1 MIAKSRRY
9 REVFSLLFRF
19 GFGSYVLRPW
29 LRFFYRRERNAEK
42 EKLDRWIR
50 FRTLLEALGP
60 TYVKFGQILSNRP
73 GLLPDELLAELARLQ
88 DKVAPFDASVAIT
101 LLEKELQQPLSEIFK
116 YIEEKPVASASIAQV
131 HKAQLKNGAW
141 VAIKIKRPGIDEVI
155 AADISIL
162 KDLARLLKRHKEL
175 SALQPVELA
184 LAFERSIL
192 AELDFRQELHH
203 IQKFYSLFEDDAN
216 VRIPLPYPM
225 HSTAN
230 VVCMEYLEGIKIS
243 DYRALQSNGFDL
255 KTIAQ
260 RGFDTFFKQIFEW
273 GYFHADPHPGN
284 LIVMENNTL
293 GIFDFGMI
301 GQLSTEDRNALVE
314 FVIALGRD
322 DVERIVETI
331 ELLQGSEV
339 VDRKGLERD
348 LTAFINEFGST
359 AIKDIDLNEALNQGR
374 LMAYRYKLKLNPDL
388 FLLFRTISL
397 LEGIGIGLDP
407 QFRSLEAIKPYA
419 VKLLVKQLNPKNLF
433 SNNKEL
439 LFWAADW
446 VQLLRYLPSDLRK
459 LSTRIREDRIRIE
472 TDNPSHH
479 RLGNQIRY
487 SAQLIA
493 LSLGFGFSFLAYIY
507 AHHLRFGTQFEEID
521 HIQIVSACFAFV
533 FGIQLL
539 RKSIRK

>member
-1 MIAKSRRY
+1 
-9 REVFSLLFRF
+9 
-19 GFGSYVLRPW
+19 
-29 LRFFYRRERNAEK
+29 
-42 EKLDRWIR
+42 
-50 FRTLLEALGP
+50 
-60 TYVKFGQILSNRP
+60 
-73 GLLPDELLAELARLQ
+73 
-88 DKVAPFDASVAIT
+88 
-101 LLEKELQQPLSEIFK
+101 
-116 YIEEKPVASASIAQV
+116 
-131 HKAQLKNGAW
+131 
-141 VAIKIKRPGIDEVI
+141 
-155 AADISIL
+155 
-162 KDLARLLKRHKEL
+162 
-175 SALQPVELA
+175 
-184 LAFERSIL
+184 
-192 AELDFRQELHH
+192 
-203 IQKFYSLFEDDAN
+203 
-216 VRIPLPYPM
+216 
-225 HSTAN
+225 
-230 VVCMEYLEGIKIS
+230 VCMEYLEGIKIS

-260 RGFDTFFKQIFEW
+260 RGFDAFFKQIFEW

-339 VDRKGLERD
+339 MDRKGLERD
-348 LTAFINEFGST
+348 LTTFINEFGST

-374 LMAYRYKLKLNPDL
+374 SMAYRYKLKLNPDL

-419 VKLLVKQLNPKNLF
+419 VKLLVKQLNPKKLF

-446 VQLLRYLPSDLRK
+446 VQLLRYLPGDLRK
-459 LSTRIREDRIRIE
+459 LSTRIREDRIRIQ
-472 TDNPSHH
+472 TDNPSNH

-487 SAQLIA
+487 SAELIA
-493 LSLGFGFSFLAYIY
+493 LSMGFGFSLLAFIY
-507 AHHLRFGTQFEEID
+507 AEKVGNETQYRGNNIV
-521 HIQIVSACFAFV
+521 QIFCAGFAAL

-539 RKSIRK
+539 FKVLKRK